1 MDNIHAIA
9 LQNGN
14 ILVAHGD
21 AMRRGGGAVQRPQ
34 LLEPRDRGLAIARD
48 ALIHLTLRFGKMNV
62 HPPTMCFTELA
73 VGADDVRLAGIL
85 RMNGKVDADA
95 PVFGVVVL
103 LKQLHRLLDLRVLL
117 HGLVFIKALH
127 AAADVCLHARF
138 RDGGD
143 RLGGE
148 KIHIG
153 KARRAARQHL
163 EDGKTA
169 ARRDV
174 LGHQPVLDGKDLV
187 EQPLTQRQAAAYAA
201 QQHHGRVI
209 VAVNEAGHEQ
219 LMLHAFVLL
228 ILPRRFFRADV
239 VDGIAAH
246 SEEAVQRRV
255 HAVFPAQQK
264 IAVFKKNAHN
274 SLRFD

>member
-1 MDNIHAIA
+1 
-9 LQNGN
+9 
-14 ILVAHGD
+14 
-21 AMRRGGGAVQRPQ
+21 MRRGGGAVQRPQ
-34 LLEPRDRGLAIARD
+34 LLEPRDGGLAVARD
-48 ALIHLTLRFGKMNV
+48 ALVHLALCFGKMDV
-62 HPPTMCFTELA
+62 HPPAVCLAELA

-85 RMNGKVDADA
+85 RVNGEVDADA
-95 PVFGVVVL
+95 PIFGVVVL
-103 LKQLHRLLDLRVLL
+103 LKQLHRLWDLRVLP

-148 KIHIG
+148 KIHIR

-163 EDGKTA
+163 EDGKAA

-174 LGHQPVLDGKDLV
+174 LGHQPVLDGEYLA
-187 EQPLTQRQAAAYAA
+187 EQPLLQGQAAAHAA

-209 VAVNEAGHEQ
+209 VAVDEARHEQ

-246 SEEAVQRRV
+246 PEEAVQRRV
-255 HAVFPAQQK
+255 PAVLPAQQK